1 MRQKK
6 FKWAKNSLNEQ
17 KIIQMSKKNSLNEQ
31 KIIQMSETNIKKIV
45 QTSHSSNEQNIVKM
59 SQKIVEMS
67 K

>member
-1 MRQKK
+1 
-6 FKWAKNSLNEQ
+6 
-17 KIIQMSKKNSLNEQ
+17 MSKKNSLNEQ
-31 KIIQMSETNIKKIV
+31 KIIQMSETNMKKIV